1 LAGQSGL
8 MVIILEYYL
17 PLKWFF
23 NAIVNQNILELLY
36 LVLGSIIVFIVGV
49 MLFEKLSLKINKT
62 TVKRRINTN
71 KAVNIQTQPIL
82 KTLIKKEMNKFFSI
96 PLYMINVGFGLVILL
111 LGSFASIFMKDT
123 IVLWLASFQFDILL
137 VLAGAMGFMVTL
149 TFSPAV
155 SLSLEGKN
163 LWVLKSLPI
172 EPKQI
177 MLSKV
182 LFNILLVT
190 PVCLVSILLLGYS
203 LSLTFLDILLLV
215 FLVVSLNI
223 LSSHLN

>member
-71 KAVNIQTQPIL
+71 KTINVQTQPIL

-111 LGSFASIFMKDT
+111 LGSFASIFFKD
-123 IVLWLASFQFDILL
+123 IVIETLNAIGFDVLL
-137 VLAGAMGFMVTL
+137 ILAGAMGFMVTL
-149 TFSPAV
+149 TYSPAV

-163 LWVLKSLPI
+163 LWILKSLPI
-172 EPKQI
+172 KPSEI

-182 LFNILLVT
+182 LFNILLVV
-190 PVCLVSILLLGYS
+190 PISLVSILLL
-203 LSLTFLDILLLV
+203 
-215 FLVVSLNI
+215 
-223 LSSHLN
+223 